1 MTPRTN
7 QATSALDRQRSL
19 SRQVVVGAVDDVAK
33 KALATSPR
41 CHRFPTATTESSPAH
56 GQCGWANSLT
66 RNRTVPLGNPVRVW
80 ESLAVPKKASVGKIA
95 VHRVKG
101 GAAPRPL
108 AKTRS
113 GNPRRK
119 PTPITI
125 RRADGSTEVVT
136 PHEFAA
142 RHGEPSW
149 SAVNR
154 EFKDLLRAYREGRAA
169 TVQLR
174 AFAENYGLESRLE
187 RALTEGAGGGRVD
200 DLAPLSSPAIAIRPT
215 PKRSRARKRK

>member
-1 MTPRTN
+1 M
-7 QATSALDRQRSL
+7 
-19 SRQVVVGAVDDVAK
+19 
-33 KALATSPR
+33 
-41 CHRFPTATTESSPAH
+41 
-56 GQCGWANSLT
+56 
-66 RNRTVPLGNPVRVW
+66 
-80 ESLAVPKKASVGKIA
+80 PKKASVGKIA

-125 RRADGSTEVVT
+125 RRADGSEEVVT
-136 PHEFAA
+136 PREFAA

-149 SAVNR
+149 NAVNR
-154 EFKDLLRAYREGRAA
+154 EFKELVRAYREGRAT

-174 AFAENYGLESRLE
+174 AFAENHGLESRLE

-200 DLAPLSSPAIAIRPT
+200 ELAPSGSSALAFRPT
-215 PKRSRARKRK
+215 SKRSRTKKRQ